1 MKKLT
6 LGISTILALSAYFVA
21 TQPITPRLAVVSSIS
36 VLFFALPSYMAV
48 VKLTGKKRG
57 LALLAILGFYALFIE
72 SLAIKTGVPYGEF
85 VYKDVLG
92 NKLFGLTP
100 WTVAFAY
107 PPIVMLTYWFA
118 RSRSKTIWHVLTTA
132 TLTAVAVDLV
142 LDPAAVRLGFW
153 YWPSGGFFYGVPLVN
168 FLGWILTSL
177 IAVSILHYFIKD
189 IPTKKLTGLIYSGLL
204 VLWFWTWVNIWLG
217 HIWPSVVGL
226 ALTGI
231 FVRYIRGR
239 KGIL

>member
-1 MKKLT
+1 MKKLA
-6 LGISTILALSAYFVA
+6 LGISGILAINAYFVA
-21 TQPITPRLAVVSSIS
+21 TQPITPKLAAVSSIS

-48 VKLTGKKRG
+48 IKLTGKKRG
-57 LALLAILGFYALFIE
+57 IALLAILGMYALFIE
-72 SLAIKTGVPYGEF
+72 SLAIKTGIPYGDF

-107 PPIVMLTYWFA
+107 PPIVLLAYWFG
-118 RSRSKTIWHVLTTA
+118 RTLYKSTWQILITA
-132 TLTAVAVDLV
+132 PIAAVAVDLV

-153 YWPSGGFFYGVPLVN
+153 YWPGSGFFYGVPLVN

-177 IAVSILHYFIKD
+177 IAVTILHYFLKD
-189 IPTKKLTGLIYSGLL
+189 IPTQKLTGLVYSGLL
-204 VLWFWTWVNIWLG
+204 VLWFWTCINIWLG
-217 HIWPSVVGL
+217 HVWPSVVGL

-231 FVRYIRGR
+231 FVRYTRGR